1 MDMGEKK
8 KPSILVVEDDAEM
21 CETLSD
27 ILSDKGYEVKTAGR
41 GEEGLALARKEKKKF
56 PICLLDLK
64 LPDITGVEVLKGLKA
79 LNPDTYAIIITAFAS
94 KETVIEALKAGAY
107 YYIEKT
113 LNMEELFAAIE
124 HASAE
129 HQLLEDKRRAEEEL
143 RRSEEEYCSL
153 MESTEDSVYMV
164 SRDCRYLFI
173 SDKHLSRLGLS
184 IDKVR
189 GRGYDDFHSEE
200 ETKEF
205 AEKVEE
211 VFETGKSAQY
221 EHRSRRDG
229 KYFLRTLSP
238 VKDSEGRATAVTVI
252 SKDITE
258 LKRREEEVEKSRKF
272 LASII
277 DNIPDAVTIR
287 DSQHRFVLVNQTY
300 CNISRHTKEEVIGKT
315 AYGYGGKTKE
325 IFQTGKEL
333 YIPERT
339 YTDLE
344 GKRHYVSVKKA
355 PIADESGEVTHVVTI
370 SRDITKHKQAN
381 KERER
386 LLKELKAKNAEME
399 RFTYTVS
406 HDLRSPLV
414 TIQGFAGMLRKDLG
428 RDEKEK
434 VEDDLKYIENGA
446 TKMEHLLNDTL
457 ELSRIGR
464 VVNPPEDVPFGELV
478 QEALEGTSA
487 KIKSSGVEVS
497 VAEDLPAVHVD
508 RMRIAEVLVNLIE
521 NSINYMGKQSH
532 PKIDIGYR
540 IDDGESVF
548 FVRDNGI
555 GIEPSQ
561 HEKVFGLFYHVE
573 RNKGTGAGLATVK
586 RIIEVHG
593 GRVWIESERGKGCSV
608 CFTLLNSIEN
618 GVMIK

>member
-64 LPDITGVEVLKGLKA
+64 LPDITGIEVLKGLKA

-94 KETVIEALKAGAY
+94 KKTVMEALKAGAY
-107 YYIEKT
+107 CYIEKP

-143 RRSEEEYCSL
+143 RRSEEEYRSL
-153 MESTEDSVYMV
+153 VESTEDSVYLV
-164 SRDCRYLFI
+164 DRNCRYMFMNV
-173 SDKHLSRLGLS
+173 KHQSRLGLS
-184 IDKVR
+184 RERDKFL
-189 GRGYDDFHSEE
+189 GRPYSDFHLAEG
-200 ETKEF
+200 TKEF

-211 VFETGKSAQY
+211 VFETGKSAQH
-221 EHRSRRDG
+221 EHRSRRDKG
-229 KYFLRTLSP
+229 YFLRTLSP
-238 VKDSEGRATAVTVI
+238 VKNAEGKTMAVTAV

-258 LKRREEEVEKSRKF
+258 LKRTEEEVEKSRKF
-272 LASII
+272 FVSII
-277 DNIPDAVTIR
+277 DNIPDTVTIR

-300 CNISRHTKEEVIGKT
+300 CNITWHTKEEVIGKT
-315 AYGYGGKTKE
+315 AYGEKE
-325 IFQTGKEL
+325 KEVFQTGKEL
-333 YIPERT
+333 DIPERT

-355 PIADESGEVTHVVTI
+355 PLADESGEVTHVVTI
-370 SRDITKHKQAN
+370 SRDITEHKQAEE
-381 KERER
+381 ERER
-386 LLKELKAKNAEME
+386 LLKELEAKNAEMD
-399 RFTYTVS
+399 RFIYTVS

-414 TIQGFAGMLRKDLG
+414 TIQGFTGMLRKDLG

-478 QEALEGTSA
+478 QEALEETSA

-521 NSINYMGKQSH
+521 NSINYMGEQSH

-548 FVRDNGI
+548 FVWDNGI

-573 RNKGTGAGLATVK
+573 RKKGTGAGLAIVK

-593 GRVWIESERGKGCSV
+593 GRVWIESERGKGCIV
-608 CFTLLNSIEN
+608 CFTLPNSIEN
-618 GVMIK
+618 GEMIK